1 MACPCC
7 GHDPTAEP
15 RRRFSSAERAQRAR
29 EADKR
34 YYAKVKEERRI
45 IFRDRRRVY
54 YEANRDQVCQRKREL
69 RALAKKAKEEAKK
82 QAQAQAQAHQ
92 QIQAQAQAQAQSEA

>member
-1 MACPCC
+1 MTCPNSQPTVACPCC
-7 GHDPTAEP
+7 GHDPAAEP

-34 YYAKVKEERRI
+34 YYAKVKDERRV
-45 IFRDRRRVY
+45 IFRDRRRLY
-54 YEANRDQVCQRKREL
+54 YEANRDHVCQRKREL

-82 QAQAQAQAHQ
+82 QE
-92 QIQAQAQAQAQSEA
+92 QAQAQAQAQAEA